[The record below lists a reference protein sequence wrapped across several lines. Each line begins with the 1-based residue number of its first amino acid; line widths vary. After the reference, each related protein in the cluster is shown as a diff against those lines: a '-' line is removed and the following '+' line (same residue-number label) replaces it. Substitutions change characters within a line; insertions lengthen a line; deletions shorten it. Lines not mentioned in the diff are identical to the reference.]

1 MLTTSQHMS
10 KHAAATIPCWACGLF
25 MRTFSSLIKHLE
37 SGKCTRFHDP
47 SLLVQAL
54 GEWWYSPLYM
64 DLDIHAQIRTKR
76 ISSKEV
82 NEWMGNGVLMPFL
95 CREEGCGTSFGH
107 LSELA
112 RHLEGEACAW
122 DLQRLNAA
130 GLEALFRE
138 KCVEREGGE

>member
-1 MLTTSQHMS
+1 MT
-10 KHAAATIPCWACGLF
+10 KHAAATIPCWACGTLT
-25 MRTFSSLIKHLE
+25 RTFSALLKHLE
-37 SGKCTRFHDP
+37 SGTCARFRDP
-47 SLLVQAL
+47 ALLVQAL

-95 CREEGCGTSFGH
+95 CREEGCGMAFGQ

-112 RHLEGEACAW
+112 RHLEGEACGW
-122 DLQRLNAA
+122 DVQRLNAG
-130 GLEALFRE
+130 GLERLFRE
-138 KCVEREGGE
+138 RCLKWDGAPQ